1 MATKNQLAVIHI
13 LKKEYDL
20 SDNEYTDLMWNLFD
34 ETTSRH
40 LDEEQAD
47 KFIHALNYKYNE
59 SYKRGYDRAISEVCG
74 KDLDTQFRF
83 FYRDRFEKEPTNL
96 ELYLFGKLDDEQ
108 KSDTINDLKKQF

>member
-13 LKKEYDL
+13 LKKEYGL
-20 SDNEYTDLMWNLFD
+20 SDDTYSKIMISLFD
-34 ETTSRH
+34 ESSAKY
-40 LDEEQAD
+40 LDEEQAE
-47 KFIHALNYKYNE
+47 KFIHTLNYKYNE
-59 SYKRGYDRAISEVCG
+59 SYKRGYDKAISGVCG
-74 KDLDTQFRF
+74 KDLDTQFIF

>member
-20 SDNEYTDLMWNLFD
+20 SDNDYSNIMFSLFD
-34 ETTSRH
+34 ESSAKY
-40 LDEEQAD
+40 LDEEQAE

-96 ELYLFGKLDDEQ
+96 ELYLFNKLDNNQ
-108 KSDTINDLKKQF
+108 KSDTISDLRKQF

>member
-13 LKKEYDL
+13 LKKEYGL
-20 SDNEYTDLMWNLFD
+20 SDNDYSNIMITLFH
-34 ETTSRH
+34 TASAKY
-40 LDEEQAD
+40 LNEEEAE

-59 SYKRGYDRAISEVCG
+59 SYKRGYDKAILEVCG

-96 ELYLFGKLDDEQ
+96 ELYLFNKLDDNQ

>member
-20 SDNEYTDLMWNLFD
+20 SDNDYSKIMISLFD
-34 ETTSRH
+34 ETSAKY
-40 LDEEQAD
+40 LDEEQAE

-59 SYKRGYDRAISEVCG
+59 SYKRGYDKAISDVCG

-83 FYRDRFEKEPTNL
+83 FYRDRYGKEPTNL
-96 ELYLFGKLDDEQ
+96 EMYLFNKLYNDQ

>member
-20 SDNEYTDLMWNLFD
+20 SDNDYSRIMDSLFD
-34 ETTSRH
+34 TTSAKY
-40 LDEEQAD
+40 LDEEEAE

-59 SYKRGYDRAISEVCG
+59 SYKRGYDRAISEFCG

-96 ELYLFGKLDDEQ
+96 ELYLFGKLDDNQ

>member
-13 LKKEYDL
+13 LKKEYNL
-20 SDNEYTDLMWNLFD
+20 SDDEYTDLLWNLFD
-34 ETTSRH
+34 EITSKN
-40 LDEEQAD
+40 LDVEQAE

-59 SYKRGYDRAISEVCG
+59 SYKRGYDKAISEVCG

-96 ELYLFGKLDDEQ
+96 ELYLFNKLDDNQ